1 MFLEVQTANHAANML
16 AERILLQS
24 GPWHD
29 RYIDDL
35 DTVEIKMVIKN
46 PANGQTGI
54 AIYIP
59 ETSRDVAHWD
69 RNEWDELS
77 PA

>member
-1 MFLEVQTANHAANML
+1 MFLEVQTANPVANMS
-16 AERILLQS
+16 ADKILLQS

-29 RYIDDL
+29 RYTDDL